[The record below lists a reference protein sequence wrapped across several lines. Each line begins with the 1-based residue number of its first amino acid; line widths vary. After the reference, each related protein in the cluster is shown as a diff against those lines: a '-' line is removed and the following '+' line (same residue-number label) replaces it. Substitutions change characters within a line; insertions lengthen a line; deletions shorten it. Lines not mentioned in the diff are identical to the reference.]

1 MYEALF
7 WCHRVQTFKNHCPCP
22 PGSSLQDS
30 SPRGVTAR
38 ESSLQHQI
46 MTTHVTCCPAAPE
59 SITPSLLPSLPL
71 FISFGSD
78 DVCLPAWKSMISVN
92 ICLIMAR
99 IDIMISLTS
108 TQHCWDHPALCG
120 PDTLEQRK
128 DTVSRDYTFIF
139 IFWDYTFKIYYVYI
153 YIFKALKKSS
163 AYVYPTACT
172 PLQV

>member
-7 WCHRVQTFKNHCPCP
+7 WCHRVQTLKNHCPCP
-22 PGSSLQDS
+22 PGLSLQDS
-30 SPRGVTAR
+30 SPGGVTAR
-38 ESSLQHQI
+38 ELYLQHQI

-59 SITPSLLPSLPL
+59 SITPTLLPSLPL
-71 FISFGSD
+71 FISLGSD
-78 DVCLPAWKSMISVN
+78 DVCLPAWKGMISVN

-128 DTVSRDYTFIF
+128 DTVSRDYTF
-139 IFWDYTFKIYYVYI
+139 KIYIVCVYI
-153 YIFKALKKSS
+153 YIYFFFFF
-163 AYVYPTACT
+163 
-172 PLQV
+172 